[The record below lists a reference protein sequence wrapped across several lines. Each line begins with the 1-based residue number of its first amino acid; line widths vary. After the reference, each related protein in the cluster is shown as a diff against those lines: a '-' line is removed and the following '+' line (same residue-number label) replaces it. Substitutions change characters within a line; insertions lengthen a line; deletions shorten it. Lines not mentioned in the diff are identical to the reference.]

1 MLKLYDNAASVAAQ
15 KVRMVLHEKGQSWEA
30 ASIDLRNG
38 DVMNTDYLKLNPFGV
53 VPTLIHDGQV
63 LTESTT
69 IMEYLDEVFPAPPL
83 KPATPLGRQ
92 RMRVWAKRVDD
103 ELQRACGN
111 LSQAVYIRYAHVD
124 KTAEQLDA
132 FFAPMPDKER
142 EARQRSAI
150 RLGLEAPEAILAAGT
165 FSRLVDD
172 IERQAAATPWLA
184 GEAFTLADI
193 AIAPYVARLEMLAMQ
208 RLWTEGRRPAMA
220 RWWVAMKARSCYR
233 AEVQDKFPAASVTV
247 MRERGE
253 AAWPRL
259 AQILGMN

>member
-1 MLKLYDNAASVAAQ
+1 
-15 KVRMVLHEKGQSWEA
+15 
-30 ASIDLRNG
+30 
-38 DVMNTDYLKLNPFGV
+38 
-53 VPTLIHDGQV
+53 
-63 LTESTT
+63 
-69 IMEYLDEVFPAPPL
+69 
-83 KPATPLGRQ
+83 
-92 RMRVWAKRVDD
+92 
-103 ELQRACGN
+103 
-111 LSQAVYIRYAHVD
+111 
-124 KTAEQLDA
+124 
-132 FFAPMPDKER
+132 MPDKER